1 MKTILAFFVC
11 CTLTSSAATSST
23 MLTDEV
29 TRELNGSWGV
39 KVGTMAGNKLD
50 ANLTGSMKLM
60 IKENKFE
67 TKVGSISESG
77 ELVMDTSKKPM
88 TMDIVIKE
96 GPNKG
101 KTLKCIFKLENGE
114 LTVCYAI
121 EGDRP
126 DKFESTSTNQWL
138 LVTYKKQK
146 GERPKR

>member
-1 MKTILAFFVC
+1 MKTILAIFVC
-11 CTLTSSAATSST
+11 CTLTSFATTSAAQ
-23 MLTDEV
+23 TDEV
-29 TRELNGSWGV
+29 TRELNGSWVV

-50 ANLTGSMKLM
+50 ASLTESMKLT

-121 EGDRP
+121 QGDRP

-138 LVTYKKQK
+138 VVTYKKQK